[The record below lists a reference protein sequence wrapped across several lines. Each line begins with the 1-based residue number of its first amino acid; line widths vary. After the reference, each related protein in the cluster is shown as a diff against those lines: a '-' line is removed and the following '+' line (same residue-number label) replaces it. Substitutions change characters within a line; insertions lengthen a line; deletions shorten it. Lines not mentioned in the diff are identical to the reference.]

1 MVKLEV
7 TERELDYILD
17 SLRQCELLL
26 IDELRRVQSTGGNPD
41 ALIRELETD
50 ATALFNIAEKLRGQS
65 LSI

>member
-17 SLRQCELLL
+17 SLRSSELLL
-26 IDELRRVQSTGGNPD
+26 TDELRQVQRSGGSES
-41 ALIRELETD
+41 LIRELEAD
-50 ATALFNIAEKLRGQS
+50 ARALFNIAEKLRGQS

>member
-26 IDELRRVQSTGGNPD
+26 TDELRRVHRSGGNPD
-41 ALIRELETD
+41 ALIRELEAD
-50 ATALFNIAEKLRGQS
+50 ARALFNIAEKLRGQS